1 MGNAGTQKSKLSI
14 HFPNS
19 IVVNRPTATRAGQ
32 EAPLL
37 LPRSPGIALAV
48 RAPETSGWTGNK
60 REARSRWAAHRGD
73 WGDSG
78 PSPVKHQTVEGGG
91 GRRSGLVCGPGPST
105 RRGPAPGAPAASP
118 SCPVG
123 RGAASGSPTLSR
135 LSPGADADSGVVLSA
150 QWRNPAGTSRDT
162 SPSPTG
168 LVPSGSQVPPHHRGP
183 DKMEDV
189 VSSRSHD
196 GRWCDCSPRGEAR
209 VDVRPPQ
216 EHSGTPSPAASLS
229 LGPAA
234 PPALRQAQGLKELD
248 REGAGDIEAASL
260 PGQGR

>member
-1 MGNAGTQKSKLSI
+1 MVELSSLNY
-14 HFPNS
+14 PS
-19 IVVNRPTATRAGQ
+19 ISPTPSSSTGQ
-32 EAPLL
+32 LPLGRDRR
-37 LPRSPGIALAV
+37 PRSSFRGVLESHPLCV
-48 RAPETSGWTGNK
+48 RPRRRGGQGTK
-60 REARSRWAAHRGD
+60 EARSRWAAHRGD

-91 GRRSGLVCGPGPST
+91 GRRLELACGPGPSA

-135 LSPGADADSGVVLSA
+135 LSPGADADSGVVPSA

-168 LVPSGSQVPPHHRGP
+168 LVPSGSQVPPHRRGP

-189 VSSRSHD
+189 VSSRSHN
-196 GRWCDCSPRGEAR
+196 GRWGDCSPRGEAW

-216 EHSGTPSPAASLS
+216 EHSGTPSPAAGLS

-234 PPALRQAQGLKELD
+234 PPALRLAQGLKELD

-260 PGQGR
+260 PGQGC